1 LHANSRRRSCT
12 PSTPCDR
19 RRRLTPYHLPMPRV
33 GTLWRNRDFAH
44 LWSAQ
49 SVSMVGSEVSG
60 LALPLV
66 AILVLHA
73 STFAVAALGV
83 VEFLPFVLLTLPA
96 GVWVD
101 RLRRRP
107 ILIAADV
114 GRAVVLGSVPLTY
127 AFGGLTLVQLYAVG
141 FLTGV
146 FTVFFDVSY
155 QSYLP
160 ALVDKEHV
168 IEGNA
173 KLELS
178 RAGSQVAGPTLAG
191 ALVSALTASYA
202 VAVDAFSFVVS
213 ALCLMR
219 IRKPEPEPVA
229 FEDRQPMRAEIATG
243 LRYTWRH
250 PLLRP
255 LILQIGMGNF
265 FNASISSILLVFA
278 VRDLHLTA
286 TTIGIAF
293 SVGNAGLLLGATIAR
308 RLAAALGIGPTL
320 ICGAVATGVAWLLL
334 AVAPRHAAIPL
345 LALAQFVWSLGAV
358 LYFVNGISLIQTITP
373 DRLLG
378 RVNASRRFAVWG
390 VIPFGSLL
398 GGALGTALGL
408 RTAIWIGATGAAL
421 SSIPLL
427 VSPMRHVRRTE
438 DAEKMV
444 RAMNDEFL
452 VATEAS

>member
-1 LHANSRRRSCT
+1 
-12 PSTPCDR
+12 
-19 RRRLTPYHLPMPRV
+19 MPRV
-33 GTLWRNRDFAH
+33 GTLWRNRDFAL

-408 RTAIWIGATGAAL
+408 RSAIWIGATGAAL

>member
-1 LHANSRRRSCT
+1 
-12 PSTPCDR
+12 
-19 RRRLTPYHLPMPRV
+19 M
-33 GTLWRNRDFAH
+33 LWRNRDFAL

-49 SVSMVGSEVSG
+49 SVSMVGSQVSG

-66 AILVLHA
+66 AILVLHT

-107 ILIAADV
+107 ILIASDW
-114 GRAVVLGSVPLTY
+114 GRVVVLGSVPLAY
-127 AFGGLTLVQLYAVG
+127 ALGGLTLAQLYVAG

-173 KLELS
+173 KLEFS
-178 RAGSQVAGPTLAG
+178 RAGSQVIGPTLAG
-191 ALVSALTASYA
+191 ALVSALTPAYA
-202 VAVDAFSFVVS
+202 VAIDAFSFVAS
-213 ALCLMR
+213 AVCLMG
-219 IRKPEPEPVA
+219 IRKPEPAPMAV
-229 FEDRQPMRAEIATG
+229 EDRRSMRAEIATG

-265 FNASISSILLVFA
+265 FNASISAILLVFA

-293 SVGNAGLLLGATIAR
+293 SVGNLGLLLGATIAR
-308 RLAAALGIGPTL
+308 RLAVTLGIGPTL
-320 ICGAVATGVAWLLL
+320 ICSAVGTGVAYLLL

-345 LALAQFVWSLGAV
+345 LALAGFVWSLGAV

-390 VIPFGSLL
+390 VMPFGNLL
-398 GGALGTALGL
+398 GGALGTLLGL
-408 RTAIWIGATGAAL
+408 RTAIWIGAVGASL
-421 SSIPLL
+421 SAIPLL
-427 VSPMRHVRRTE
+427 LSPMRRVRVTE
-438 DAEKMV
+438 DAEEMV
-444 RAMNDEFL
+444 RTMNEEFRL
-452 VATEAS
+452 ATEAS

>member
-1 LHANSRRRSCT
+1 MR
-12 PSTPCDR
+12 DI
-19 RRRLTPYHLPMPRV
+19 
-33 GTLWRNRDFAH
+33 GTLWRNRDFAL

-83 VEFLPFVLLTLPA
+83 VEFVPFVLLTLPA
-96 GVWVD
+96 GVWAD

-107 ILIAADV
+107 ILIASDV
-114 GRAVVLGSVPLTY
+114 GRAIVLGSVPLAY
-127 AFGGLTLVQLYAVG
+127 AFGGLTLAQLYVVG

-191 ALVSALTASYA
+191 ALVSTLTASYA
-202 VAVDAFSFVVS
+202 VAIDAFSFVVS
-213 ALCLMR
+213 AVCLMR
-219 IRKPEPEPVA
+219 IRKPEPEPA
-229 FEDRQPMRAEIATG
+229 AAEDRQPMRAEIATG

-265 FNASISSILLVFA
+265 FNASISAILLVFA

-293 SVGNAGLLLGATIAR
+293 
-308 RLAAALGIGPTL
+308 
-320 ICGAVATGVAWLLL
+320 
-334 AVAPRHAAIPL
+334 
-345 LALAQFVWSLGAV
+345 
-358 LYFVNGISLIQTITP
+358 
-373 DRLLG
+373 
-378 RVNASRRFAVWG
+378 
-390 VIPFGSLL
+390 
-398 GGALGTALGL
+398 
-408 RTAIWIGATGAAL
+408 
-421 SSIPLL
+421 
-427 VSPMRHVRRTE
+427 
-438 DAEKMV
+438 
-444 RAMNDEFL
+444 
-452 VATEAS
+452 

>member
-1 LHANSRRRSCT
+1 
-12 PSTPCDR
+12 
-19 RRRLTPYHLPMPRV
+19 MPRI
-33 GTLWRNRDFAH
+33 GTLWRNRDFAL

-83 VEFLPFVLLTLPA
+83 VEFVPFVLLTLPA
-96 GVWVD
+96 GVWGD

-107 ILIAADV
+107 ILIASDW
-114 GRAVVLGSVPLTY
+114 GRAVALGSVPLAY
-127 AFGGLTLVQLYAVG
+127 AFGGLTLAQLYVVG
-141 FLTGV
+141 FVTGV

-178 RAGSQVAGPTLAG
+178 RAGSRVAGPTLAG
-191 ALVSALTASYA
+191 VLVSVLTASYA

-229 FEDRQPMRAEIATG
+229 LVDRQPMRAEIATG

-265 FNASISSILLVFA
+265 FNASISAILLVFA

-286 TTIGIAF
+286 TTIGVAF

-308 RLAAALGIGPTL
+308 RLAVSLGIGPTL
-320 ICGAVATGVAWLLL
+320 ICGAVGTGVAYLLL

-408 RTAIWIGATGAAL
+408 RTAIWIGAVGASL
-421 SSIPLL
+421 SSIPLI

-438 DAEKMV
+438 DAEELV
-444 RAMNDEFL
+444 RTMNDAFL
-452 VATEAS
+452 ATGAP

>member
-1 LHANSRRRSCT
+1 MHRI
-12 PSTPCDR
+12 
-19 RRRLTPYHLPMPRV
+19 
-33 GTLWRNRDFAH
+33 GTLWRNRDFAL

-83 VEFLPFVLLTLPA
+83 VEFVPFVLLTLPA

-107 ILIAADV
+107 ILIASDC
-114 GRAVVLGSVPLTY
+114 GRAVALGSVPLAY
-127 AFGGLTLVQLYAVG
+127 AFGGLTLAQLYVVG
-141 FLTGV
+141 FVTGV

-178 RAGSQVAGPTLAG
+178 RAGSRVAGPTLAG
-191 ALVSALTASYA
+191 VLVSVLTASYA

-229 FEDRQPMRAEIATG
+229 LVDRQPMRAEIATG

-265 FNASISSILLVFA
+265 FNASISAILLVFA

-286 TTIGIAF
+286 TTIGVAF

-308 RLAAALGIGPTL
+308 RLAVSLGIGPTL
-320 ICGAVATGVAWLLL
+320 ICGAVGTGVAYLLL

-408 RTAIWIGATGAAL
+408 RTAIWIGAVGASL
-421 SSIPLL
+421 SSIPLI

-438 DAEKMV
+438 DAEELV
-444 RAMNDEFL
+444 RTMNDAFL
-452 VATEAS
+452 ATGAP

>member
-1 LHANSRRRSCT
+1 
-12 PSTPCDR
+12 
-19 RRRLTPYHLPMPRV
+19 MPRV
-33 GTLWRNRDFAH
+33 GTLWRNRDFAL

>member
-1 LHANSRRRSCT
+1 MHRI
-12 PSTPCDR
+12 
-19 RRRLTPYHLPMPRV
+19 
-33 GTLWRNRDFAH
+33 GTLWRNRDFAL

-83 VEFLPFVLLTLPA
+83 VEFVPFVLLTLPA

-107 ILIAADV
+107 ILIASDW
-114 GRAVVLGSVPLTY
+114 GRAVALGSVPLAY
-127 AFGGLTLVQLYAVG
+127 AFGGLTLAQLYVVG
-141 FLTGV
+141 FVTGV

-178 RAGSQVAGPTLAG
+178 RAGSRVAGPTLAG
-191 ALVSALTASYA
+191 VLVSVLTASYA

-229 FEDRQPMRAEIATG
+229 LVDRQPMRAEIATG

-265 FNASISSILLVFA
+265 FNASISAILLVFA

-286 TTIGIAF
+286 TTIGVAF

-308 RLAAALGIGPTL
+308 RLAVSLGIGPTL
-320 ICGAVATGVAWLLL
+320 ICGAVGTGVAYLLL

-408 RTAIWIGATGAAL
+408 RTAIWIGAVGASL
-421 SSIPLL
+421 SSIPLI

-438 DAEKMV
+438 DAEELV
-444 RAMNDEFL
+444 RTMNDAFL
-452 VATEAS
+452 ATGAP

>member
-1 LHANSRRRSCT
+1 
-12 PSTPCDR
+12 
-19 RRRLTPYHLPMPRV
+19 MPRV
-33 GTLWRNRDFAH
+33 GTLWRNRDFAL

-219 IRKPEPEPVA
+219 IRKPEPEPEPVT

>member
-1 LHANSRRRSCT
+1 
-12 PSTPCDR
+12 
-19 RRRLTPYHLPMPRV
+19 MPRI
-33 GTLWRNRDFAH
+33 GTLWRNRDFAL

-83 VEFLPFVLLTLPA
+83 VEFVPFVLLTLPA

-107 ILIAADV
+107 ILIASDW
-114 GRAVVLGSVPLTY
+114 GRAVALGSVPLAY
-127 AFGGLTLVQLYAVG
+127 AFGGLTLAQLYVVG
-141 FLTGV
+141 FVTGV

-178 RAGSQVAGPTLAG
+178 RAGSRVAGPTLAG
-191 ALVSALTASYA
+191 VLVSVLTASYA

-229 FEDRQPMRAEIATG
+229 LVDRQPMRAEIATG

-265 FNASISSILLVFA
+265 FNASISAILLVFA

-286 TTIGIAF
+286 TTIGVAF

-308 RLAAALGIGPTL
+308 RLAVSLGIGPTL
-320 ICGAVATGVAWLLL
+320 ICGAVGTGVAYLLL

-408 RTAIWIGATGAAL
+408 RTAIWIGAVGASL
-421 SSIPLL
+421 SSIPLI

-438 DAEKMV
+438 DAEELV
-444 RAMNDEFL
+444 RTMYDAFL
-452 VATEAS
+452 ATGAP

>member
-1 LHANSRRRSCT
+1 MHRI
-12 PSTPCDR
+12 
-19 RRRLTPYHLPMPRV
+19 
-33 GTLWRNRDFAH
+33 GTLWRNRDFAL

-83 VEFLPFVLLTLPA
+83 VEFVPFVLLTLPA

-107 ILIAADV
+107 ILIASDW
-114 GRAVVLGSVPLTY
+114 GRAVALGSVPLAY
-127 AFGGLTLVQLYAVG
+127 AFGGLTLAQLYVVG
-141 FLTGV
+141 FVTGV

-178 RAGSQVAGPTLAG
+178 RAGSRVAGPTLAG
-191 ALVSALTASYA
+191 VLVSVLTASYA

-229 FEDRQPMRAEIATG
+229 LVDRQPMRAEIATG

-265 FNASISSILLVFA
+265 FNASISAILLVFA

-286 TTIGIAF
+286 TTIGVAF

-308 RLAAALGIGPTL
+308 RLAVSLGIGPTL
-320 ICGAVATGVAWLLL
+320 ICGAVGTGVAYLLL

-390 VIPFGSLL
+390 VMPFGSLL

-408 RTAIWIGATGAAL
+408 RTAIWIGAVGASL
-421 SSIPLL
+421 SSIPLI

-438 DAEKMV
+438 DAEELV
-444 RAMNDEFL
+444 RTMNDAFL
-452 VATEAS
+452 ATGAP

>member
-1 LHANSRRRSCT
+1 MR
-12 PSTPCDR
+12 
-19 RRRLTPYHLPMPRV
+19 RV
-33 GTLWRNRDFAH
+33 GTLWRNRDFAL

-96 GVWVD
+96 GVWAD
-101 RLRRRP
+101 RVRRRP
-107 ILIAADV
+107 ILIASDW
-114 GRAVVLGSVPLTY
+114 GRVVVLGSVPLTY
-127 AFGGLTLVQLYAVG
+127 ALGGLTLAQLYVVG

-168 IEGNA
+168 IDGNS

-178 RAGSQVAGPTLAG
+178 RAGSQVVGPTLAG

-219 IRKPEPEPVA
+219 IRKPEPDPA
-229 FEDRQPMRAEIATG
+229 PAEDRRPMRTEIATG

-265 FNASISSILLVFA
+265 FNASISAILLVFA
-278 VRDLHLTA
+278 VRNLHLSA

-293 SVGNAGLLLGATIAR
+293 SIGNAGLLLGATIAR
-308 RLAAALGIGPTL
+308 RLAVAFGIGPTL
-320 ICGAVATGVAWLLL
+320 ICGAVATGVSWLLL

-345 LALAQFVWSLGAV
+345 LALARFVWSLGAV

-390 VIPFGSLL
+390 VMPFGSLL
-398 GGALGTALGL
+398 GGALGTTLGL
-408 RTAIWIGATGAAL
+408 RTAIWVGAIGAAL

-427 VSPMRHVRRTE
+427 LSPMRHVRRTE
-438 DAEKMV
+438 DAEEMV
-444 RAMNDEFL
+444 RAMNDEFR
-452 VATEAS
+452 VATGAP

>member
-1 LHANSRRRSCT
+1 
-12 PSTPCDR
+12 
-19 RRRLTPYHLPMPRV
+19 
-33 GTLWRNRDFAH
+33 
-44 LWSAQ
+44 
-49 SVSMVGSEVSG
+49 
-60 LALPLV
+60 
-66 AILVLHA
+66 
-73 STFAVAALGV
+73 
-83 VEFLPFVLLTLPA
+83 
-96 GVWVD
+96 
-101 RLRRRP
+101 
-107 ILIAADV
+107 
-114 GRAVVLGSVPLTY
+114 VLGSVPLAY
-127 AFGGLTLVQLYAVG
+127 ALGGLTLAQLYVVG

-146 FTVFFDVSY
+146 FTVFFDVAY

-160 ALVDKEHV
+160 VLVDKEHV

-191 ALVSALTASYA
+191 ILVGALTASYA
-202 VAVDAFSFVVS
+202 VAVDAASFVVS
-213 ALCLMR
+213 AVCLMR

-229 FEDRQPMRAEIATG
+229 LEDRLPMRAEIATG

-265 FNASISSILLVFA
+265 FNGAISAILLVFA

-293 SVGNAGLLLGATIAR
+293 SIGNAGLLLGATIAR
-308 RLAAALGIGPTL
+308 RLAVVLGIGPTL
-320 ICGAVATGVAWLLL
+320 ICGAIGTGVAYLLL

-390 VIPFGSLL
+390 VIPFGNLL
-398 GGALGTALGL
+398 GGALGTTLGL

-421 SSIPLL
+421 SSIPLIA
-427 VSPMRHVRRTE
+427 SPMRHVRRAE
-438 DAEKMV
+438 DAEEMV
-444 RAMNDEFL
+444 RSMNEEFR

>member
-1 LHANSRRRSCT
+1 
-12 PSTPCDR
+12 
-19 RRRLTPYHLPMPRV
+19 MP
-33 GTLWRNRDFAH
+33 GIGSLWRNRDFAL

-49 SVSMVGSEVSG
+49 SVSMVGSQVSG
-60 LALPLV
+60 IALPLV

-73 STFAVAALGV
+73 STFAVAAVGV

-107 ILIAADV
+107 ILIASDW
-114 GRAVVLGSVPLTY
+114 GRAVVLGSVPLAY
-127 AFGGLTLVQLYAVG
+127 ALGGLTLAQIYVVG

-173 KLELS
+173 KLEFS
-178 RAGSQVAGPTLAG
+178 RAGSQVVGPTLGG

-202 VAVDAFSFVVS
+202 VAVDAASFVVS
-213 ALCLMR
+213 AVCLMR

-229 FEDRQPMRAEIATG
+229 PEDRQPMRTEIATG

-265 FNASISSILLVFA
+265 FNGSISAILLVFA

-293 SVGNAGLLLGATIAR
+293 SIGNVGLLLGATIAR
-308 RLAAALGIGPTL
+308 RLAVSLGIGPTL
-320 ICGAVATGVAWLLL
+320 ICGAVATGVAYLLL

-390 VIPFGSLL
+390 VIPFGNLL
-398 GGALGTALGL
+398 GGALGTTLGL
-408 RTAIWIGATGAAL
+408 RTAIWIGAIGAAL
-421 SSIPLL
+421 SSIPLI
-427 VSPMRHVRRTE
+427 VSPMRHVRRVE
-438 DAEKMV
+438 DAEEMV
-444 RAMNDEFL
+444 REMNDEFH
-452 VATEAS
+452 VATGMP

>member
-1 LHANSRRRSCT
+1 
-12 PSTPCDR
+12 
-19 RRRLTPYHLPMPRV
+19 MPGI
-33 GTLWRNRDFAH
+33 GTLWRNRDFAL

-49 SVSMVGSEVSG
+49 SVSMVGSQVSG

>member
-1 LHANSRRRSCT
+1 
-12 PSTPCDR
+12 
-19 RRRLTPYHLPMPRV
+19 MPRI
-33 GTLWRNRDFAH
+33 GTLWRNRDFAL

-83 VEFLPFVLLTLPA
+83 VEFVPFVLLTLPA

-107 ILIAADV
+107 ILIASDC
-114 GRAVVLGSVPLTY
+114 GRAVALGSVPLAY
-127 AFGGLTLVQLYAVG
+127 AFGGLTLAQLYVVG
-141 FLTGV
+141 FVTGV

-178 RAGSQVAGPTLAG
+178 RAGSRVAGPTLAG
-191 ALVSALTASYA
+191 VLVSVLTASYA

-229 FEDRQPMRAEIATG
+229 LVDRQPMRAEIATG

-265 FNASISSILLVFA
+265 FNASISAILLVFA

-286 TTIGIAF
+286 TTIGVAF

-308 RLAAALGIGPTL
+308 RLAVSLGIGPTL
-320 ICGAVATGVAWLLL
+320 ICGAVGTGVAYLLL

-408 RTAIWIGATGAAL
+408 RTAIWIGAVGASL
-421 SSIPLL
+421 SSIPLI

-438 DAEKMV
+438 DAEELV
-444 RAMNDEFL
+444 RTMNDAFL
-452 VATEAS
+452 ATGAP

>member
-1 LHANSRRRSCT
+1 VPDIGS
-12 PSTPCDR
+12 
-19 RRRLTPYHLPMPRV
+19 
-33 GTLWRNRDFAH
+33 LWRNRDFAL

-49 SVSMVGSEVSG
+49 SVSMVGSQVSG
-60 LALPLV
+60 IALPLV

-73 STFAVAALGV
+73 STFAVAAVGV

-107 ILIAADV
+107 ILIASDW
-114 GRAVVLGSVPLTY
+114 GRAVVLGSVPLAY
-127 AFGGLTLVQLYAVG
+127 GLGGLTLAQLYVVG

-160 ALVDKEHV
+160 ALVDKAHV

-173 KLELS
+173 KLEFS
-178 RAGSQVAGPTLAG
+178 RAGSQVVGPTLGG

-202 VAVDAFSFVVS
+202 VAIDALSFVVS
-213 ALCLMR
+213 AVCLMR
-219 IRKPEPEPVA
+219 IRKPEPEPASVA
-229 FEDRQPMRAEIATG
+229 DRQSMRAEIATG

-265 FNASISSILLVFA
+265 FNASISAILLVFA
-278 VRDLHLTA
+278 VRSLHLTP

-293 SVGNAGLLLGATIAR
+293 SIGNAGLLLGATIAR
-308 RLAAALGIGPTL
+308 RLAGALGIGPTL

-398 GGALGTALGL
+398 GGALGTTLGL
-408 RTAIWIGATGAAL
+408 RAAIWVGAIGAAL
-421 SSIPLL
+421 SSIPLI
-427 VSPMRHVRRTE
+427 VSPMRHVRRVE
-438 DAEKMV
+438 DAEEMV
-444 RAMNDEFL
+444 REMNAEFH
-452 VATEAS
+452 VAAGTP

>member
-1 LHANSRRRSCT
+1 
-12 PSTPCDR
+12 
-19 RRRLTPYHLPMPRV
+19 MPRV
-33 GTLWRNRDFAH
+33 GTLWRNRDFAL

-219 IRKPEPEPVA
+219 IRKPEPEPVV

>member
-1 LHANSRRRSCT
+1 
-12 PSTPCDR
+12 
-19 RRRLTPYHLPMPRV
+19 MPRI
-33 GTLWRNRDFAH
+33 GTLWRNRDFAL

-83 VEFLPFVLLTLPA
+83 VEFVPFVLLTLPA

-107 ILIAADV
+107 ILIASDW
-114 GRAVVLGSVPLTY
+114 GRAVALGSVPLAY
-127 AFGGLTLVQLYAVG
+127 AFGGLTLAQLYVVG
-141 FLTGV
+141 FVTGV

-178 RAGSQVAGPTLAG
+178 RAGSRVAGPTLAG
-191 ALVSALTASYA
+191 VLVSVLTASYA

-229 FEDRQPMRAEIATG
+229 LVDRQPMRAEIATG

-265 FNASISSILLVFA
+265 FNASISAILLVFA

-286 TTIGIAF
+286 TTIGVAF

-308 RLAAALGIGPTL
+308 RLAVSLGIGPTL
-320 ICGAVATGVAWLLL
+320 ICGAVGTGVAYLLL

-373 DRLLG
+373 ERLLG

-408 RTAIWIGATGAAL
+408 RTAIWIGAVGASL
-421 SSIPLL
+421 SSIPLI

-438 DAEKMV
+438 DAEELV
-444 RAMNDEFL
+444 RTMNDAFL
-452 VATEAS
+452 ATGAP

>member
-1 LHANSRRRSCT
+1 MHRI
-12 PSTPCDR
+12 
-19 RRRLTPYHLPMPRV
+19 
-33 GTLWRNRDFAH
+33 GTLWRNRDFAL

-83 VEFLPFVLLTLPA
+83 VEFVPFVLLTLPA

-107 ILIAADV
+107 ILIASDW
-114 GRAVVLGSVPLTY
+114 GRAVALGSVPLAY
-127 AFGGLTLVQLYAVG
+127 AFGGLTLAQLYVVG
-141 FLTGV
+141 FVIGV

-178 RAGSQVAGPTLAG
+178 RAGSRVAGPTLAG
-191 ALVSALTASYA
+191 VLVSVLTASYA

-229 FEDRQPMRAEIATG
+229 LVDRQPMRAEIATG

-265 FNASISSILLVFA
+265 FNASISAILLVFA

-286 TTIGIAF
+286 TTIGVAF

-308 RLAAALGIGPTL
+308 RLAVSLGIGPTL
-320 ICGAVATGVAWLLL
+320 ICGAVGTGVAYLLL

-390 VIPFGSLL
+390 VMPFGSLL

-408 RTAIWIGATGAAL
+408 RTAIWIGAVGASL
-421 SSIPLL
+421 SSIPLI

-438 DAEKMV
+438 DAEELV
-444 RAMNDEFL
+444 RTMNDAFL
-452 VATEAS
+452 ATGAP

>member
-1 LHANSRRRSCT
+1 
-12 PSTPCDR
+12 
-19 RRRLTPYHLPMPRV
+19 MPRI
-33 GTLWRNRDFAH
+33 GTLWRNRDFAL

-83 VEFLPFVLLTLPA
+83 VEFVPFVLLTLPA

-107 ILIAADV
+107 ILIASDW
-114 GRAVVLGSVPLTY
+114 GRAVALGSVPLAY
-127 AFGGLTLVQLYAVG
+127 AFGGLTLAQLYVVG
-141 FLTGV
+141 FVTGV

-178 RAGSQVAGPTLAG
+178 RAGSRVAGPTLAG
-191 ALVSALTASYA
+191 VLVSVLTASYA

-229 FEDRQPMRAEIATG
+229 LVDRQPMRAEIATG

-265 FNASISSILLVFA
+265 FNASISAILLVFA

-286 TTIGIAF
+286 TTIGVAF

-308 RLAAALGIGPTL
+308 RLAVSLGIGPTL
-320 ICGAVATGVAWLLL
+320 ICGAVGTGVAYLLL

-408 RTAIWIGATGAAL
+408 RTAIWIGAVGASL
-421 SSIPLL
+421 SSIPLI

-438 DAEKMV
+438 DAEELV
-444 RAMNDEFL
+444 RTMNDAFL
-452 VATEAS
+452 ATGAP

>member
-1 LHANSRRRSCT
+1 
-12 PSTPCDR
+12 
-19 RRRLTPYHLPMPRV
+19 
-33 GTLWRNRDFAH
+33 
-44 LWSAQ
+44 
-49 SVSMVGSEVSG
+49 MVGSQVSG

-83 VEFLPFVLLTLPA
+83 AEFVPFVLLTLPA

-107 ILIAADV
+107 ILIASDA
-114 GRAVVLGSVPLTY
+114 GRAVVLGSVPLAY
-127 AFGGLTLVQLYAVG
+127 AFGGLTLAQLYVAG

-173 KLELS
+173 KLEFS

-191 ALVSALTASYA
+191 LLVSALTASYA
-202 VAVDAFSFVVS
+202 VAVDAASFVVS
-213 ALCLMR
+213 AVCLMA
-219 IRKPEPEPVA
+219 IRKPEPEPVDA
-229 FEDRQPMRAEIATG
+229 ADRQPMPEEIATG

-265 FNASISSILLVFA
+265 FNASISAILLVFA

-293 SVGNAGLLLGATIAR
+293 SIGNAGLLVGATIAR
-308 RLAAALGIGPTL
+308 RLAVSLGIGPTL
-320 ICGAVATGVAWLLL
+320 ICGAVGTGVAYLLL

-398 GGALGTALGL
+398 GGALGTTLGL

-421 SSIPLL
+421 SSIPLIA
-427 VSPMRHVRRTE
+427 SPMRHVRRTE
-438 DAEKMV
+438 DAEEMV
-444 RAMNDEFL
+444 RAMNEEFR

>member
-1 LHANSRRRSCT
+1 MRGI
-12 PSTPCDR
+12 
-19 RRRLTPYHLPMPRV
+19 
-33 GTLWRNRDFAH
+33 GTLWRNRDFAL

-107 ILIAADV
+107 ILIASDW
-114 GRAVVLGSVPLTY
+114 GRAIVLGSVPLAY
-127 AFGGLTLVQLYAVG
+127 ALGGLTLAQLYVVG

-191 ALVSALTASYA
+191 ALVSALTAPYA
-202 VAVDAFSFVVS
+202 VAIDAVSFVVS
-213 ALCLMR
+213 AACLMR
-219 IRKPEPEPVA
+219 IRKPEPEPSA
-229 FEDRQPMRAEIATG
+229 AEDRQPMRAEIATG

-255 LILQIGMGNF
+255 LILQIGIGNF
-265 FNASISSILLVFA
+265 FNASISAILLVFA
-278 VRDLHLTA
+278 VRNLHLTA

-293 SVGNAGLLLGATIAR
+293 SIGNAGLLLGATIAR
-308 RLAAALGIGPTL
+308 RLAVALGIGPTL
-320 ICGAVATGVAWLLL
+320 ICGAVVTGVAWLLV

-427 VSPMRHVRRTE
+427 LSPMRHVRRTE
-438 DAEKMV
+438 DAEEMV
-444 RAMNDEFL
+444 RAMNEEFHL
-452 VATEAS
+452 ATGAR